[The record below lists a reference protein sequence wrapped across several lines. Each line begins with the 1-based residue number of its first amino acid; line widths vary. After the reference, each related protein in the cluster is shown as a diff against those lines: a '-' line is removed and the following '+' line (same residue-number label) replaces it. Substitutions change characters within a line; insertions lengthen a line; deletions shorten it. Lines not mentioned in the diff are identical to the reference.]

1 MTSHLKKNRF
11 EIKRDQ
17 VLLCRLGQF
26 ILWKMDGDE
35 WPAVRFASVP
45 YIIRPRLSEE
55 GPPVCSGQWNP
66 LCATSYTQIT
76 LYNFSRKKMAGHKSC
91 CILSFICLFA
101 DPGHRRPYLG
111 RSNNEN
117 GLSQT
122 ASPVQQLTKAF
133 FFYLFRSKGDKI
145 RVSNCVFKNFY
156 HLHAT
161 ISTRLFFSLTKLLMM
176 ISYSITFPFFF

>member
-1 MTSHLKKNRF
+1 MNDLLFDLRPSPTSFDLVSLKK
-11 EIKRDQ
+11 
-17 VLLCRLGQF
+17 VLLCVQANGIRCVPPPTHKSHCT
-26 ILWKMDGDE
+26 ILVE
-35 WPAVRFASVP
+35 
-45 YIIRPRLSEE
+45 
-55 GPPVCSGQWNP
+55 
-66 LCATSYTQIT
+66 
-76 LYNFSRKKMAGHKSC
+76 KKMAGHKSC

-176 ISYSITFPFFF
+176 ISYSITFPENALEIIFGGVPQSGNNTRCP

>member
-1 MTSHLKKNRF
+1 MWQLYDQLWGKLGSFYFTIWSHCSQSVLMMMKKKEASSPTNKDALSF
-11 EIKRDQ
+11 SN
-17 VLLCRLGQF
+17 LLLLFCFRNF
-26 ILWKMDGDE
+26 
-35 WPAVRFASVP
+35 
-45 YIIRPRLSEE
+45 YI
-55 GPPVCSGQWNP
+55 
-66 LCATSYTQIT
+66 
-76 LYNFSRKKMAGHKSC
+76 MAGHKSC